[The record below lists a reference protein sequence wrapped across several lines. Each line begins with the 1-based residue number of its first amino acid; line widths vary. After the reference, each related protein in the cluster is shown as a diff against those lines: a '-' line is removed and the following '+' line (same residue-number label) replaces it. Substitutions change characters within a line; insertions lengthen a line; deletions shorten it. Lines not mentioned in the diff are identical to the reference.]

1 VLPEN
6 EIAERLE
13 YCYLVYCQLT
23 ALQMNESVEPPD
35 YLPTLKK
42 SSLRIEEDGFIGM
55 TLKDGL
61 IRGVEDGGLS
71 NLISLYEGFVHA
83 FCEVL
88 ETDLEDVKSTLPLDI
103 LEKIIGEVNPKA
115 KL

>member
-1 VLPEN
+1 MLPEK
-6 EIAERLE
+6 EIVERLE
-13 YCYLVYCQLT
+13 YCYLVYCQLA
-23 ALQMNESVEPPD
+23 ALQMNESVEPFE
-35 YLPTLKK
+35 YLDVLKK

-55 TLKDGL
+55 TLKDGFM
-61 IRGVEDGGLS
+61 RGIEDGGLS

-88 ETDLEDVKSTLPLDI
+88 ETDLEDVKDTIPGDI
-103 LEKIIGEVNPKA
+103 LEKVVREVHPKA